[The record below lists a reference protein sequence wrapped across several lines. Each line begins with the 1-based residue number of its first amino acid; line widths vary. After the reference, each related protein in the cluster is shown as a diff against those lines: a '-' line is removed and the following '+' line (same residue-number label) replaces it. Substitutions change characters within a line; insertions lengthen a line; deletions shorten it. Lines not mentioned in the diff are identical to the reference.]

1 MKKPNVSPAPCASM
15 KNMAVRVGPYD
26 TIIES
31 PYCAQ
36 FATFI
41 TGGGHGTCV
50 GCEAF
55 VAKVQVD
62 QSDSTI
68 GGEG

>member
-1 MKKPNVSPAPCASM
+1 MRKPNVSPAPCVSM
-15 KNMAVRVGPYD
+15 KNMAVRVGPYN

-31 PYCAQ
+31 PYCKM

-41 TGGGHGTCV
+41 TGGGNGTCI

-55 VAKVQVD
+55 VEKPQEE
-62 QSDSTI
+62 TP
-68 GGEG
+68 